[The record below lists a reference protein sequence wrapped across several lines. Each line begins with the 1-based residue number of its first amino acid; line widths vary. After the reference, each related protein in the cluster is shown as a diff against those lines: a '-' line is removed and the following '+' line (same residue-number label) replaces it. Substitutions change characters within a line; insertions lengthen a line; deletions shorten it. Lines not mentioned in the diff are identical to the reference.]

1 MTAWSTL
8 ISYLILEE
16 NLISGQ
22 HEESL
27 IKILQGHHSDGN
39 VTGTEIIIALAEH
52 LLGKLSPGKSYI
64 IDSGVERKGK
74 CGCGFDHCNSDPVF
88 GSTGLG
94 TVYAAFN
101 NDRINQLAV
110 LKNKRSMGHNIR
122 HCPSWQ
128 REIFLTSIILSLL

>member
-1 MTAWSTL
+1 MEHSHEL
-8 ISYLILEE
+8 LNFKR

-27 IKILQGHHSDGN
+27 IKILQGHLGDGD
-39 VTGTEIIIALAEH
+39 VTETEKLMALAEH

-94 TVYAAFN
+94 TLLL
-101 NDRINQLAV
+101 IIKL
-110 LKNKRSMGHNIR
+110 I
-122 HCPSWQ
+122 SW
-128 REIFLTSIILSLL
+128 LC